1 MTHGHTCRLKQAPL
15 EAAQAHGED
24 PHFHASVKGPSSFY
38 LEMLFVTVSYPLRD
52 CKHLEGR
59 DCLVLSTQHRPDIE
73 YALGD
78 CMNE

>member
-1 MTHGHTCRLKQAPL
+1 MDTHVGLNRLPL
-15 EAAQAHGED
+15 EATQAHGED
-24 PHFHASVKGPSSFY
+24 PNLCASVKDPSSFY
-38 LEMLFVTVSYPLRD
+38 LEMVFVTVSYPLRD

-59 DCLVLSTQHRPDIE
+59 NCLVLSPQHRPDID